1 MECEDCL
8 YQSKRNFV
16 ALVCKKLRKEMGKKR
31 FMSDA
36 KTQEESDFA
45 VKVYQIAK
53 RKAILIVRECLD
65 NEAC

>member
-8 YQSKRNFV
+8 IQAKRNFV
-16 ALVCKKLRKEMGKKR
+16 ALACKRLRKEMGKKK
-31 FMSDA
+31 FMSDS

-53 RKAILIVRECLD
+53 RRAILIVRGCLD
-65 NEAC
+65 K